1 MILKNGEKMN
11 LDDFI
16 EEIESMYQDATERG
30 FDSIVI
36 AIDAGLYDTY
46 YINDTEDGFQCD
58 LFDYVFDDLYD
69 ISSQLYD
76 EIQGNVIDIR
86 IE

>member
-1 MILKNGEKMN
+1 MTLKNGKKMN

-36 AIDAGLYDTY
+36 AIDAGLYNTY

-69 ISSQLYD
+69 ISSRLYD

>member
-16 EEIESMYQDATERG
+16 EEIESMYRDATERG

-36 AIDAGLYDTY
+36 AIDTDLDNTY

>member
-36 AIDAGLYDTY
+36 AIDAGLYNTY

>member
-36 AIDAGLYDTY
+36 AIDAGLYNTY

-69 ISSQLYD
+69 ISSQLYN

>member
-36 AIDAGLYDTY
+36 AIDAGLCDTY